1 MEHNPSAW
9 RIGWDM
15 NLLAAAYSVILI
27 SLFFIYS
34 IYKYIDIQ
42 YIYIYILT
50 VKLSNLVNKVMDHLV
65 DYHYLPFEI
74 NSMDLFN
81 GL

>member
-27 SLFFIYS
+27 SLIFIYS

-42 YIYIYILT
+42 YILT